1 MIRVIINLYI
11 YVIILDAILTF
22 FPQYKNQ
29 EWAKLIRKAADFTQ
43 KPIRKYLPKD
53 VPWDPSPLIVI
64 IILQLIMTL
73 W

>member
-1 MIRVIINLYI
+1 MIRIIINLYI

-22 FPQYKNQ
+22 FPQYRAQ
-29 EWAKLIRKAADFTQ
+29 EWAKIIRKAADLTQ

-64 IILQLIMTL
+64 IILQLVIAL